1 MAENEEIAS
10 AQPSSMGQWTERTEL
25 LLGTEALQRLES
37 AHVLVVGVGGVGGYA
52 AEMLARAGVGKL
64 TLVDADTVALSNL
77 NRQLPALRETLNKK
91 KVEIMGARL
100 RAINP
105 TIELETHAAFLTPET
120 VPTLLHETTF
130 DFVVDAIDTIAPKC
144 ALIMECLQ
152 SGTKIISSMGAGA
165 KRDITKI
172 QYADLW
178 DTYHCGLSKAVRN
191 QLKRNGMRRH
201 LPVVFS
207 SEAADSTAVMLVE
220 EKYKKS
226 TCGTISYM
234 PAVFG
239 CYLAAY
245 VLNKLAGEKVV

>member
-1 MAENEEIAS
+1 
-10 AQPSSMGQWTERTEL
+10 MGQWTERTEL

-91 KVEIMGARL
+91 KVEIMGGRL

-130 DFVVDAIDTIAPKC
+130 DFV
-144 ALIMECLQ
+144 
-152 SGTKIISSMGAGA
+152 
-165 KRDITKI
+165 
-172 QYADLW
+172 
-178 DTYHCGLSKAVRN
+178 
-191 QLKRNGMRRH
+191 
-201 LPVVFS
+201 
-207 SEAADSTAVMLVE
+207 
-220 EKYKKS
+220 
-226 TCGTISYM
+226 
-234 PAVFG
+234 
-239 CYLAAY
+239 
-245 VLNKLAGEKVV
+245 